1 MEQPVI
7 ETPLPQPKPEIKPVE
22 RIKGKVQERNEKG
35 RDWLARLRGKVEDKP
50 KEVIQEVAGAP
61 VHEAELLTQSAQLT
75 QETKDH
81 QDSQVEVK
89 KREGVYSRD
98 FFPEASQKQIDIE
111 LQRLHEIQTKLQE
124 LRGKMT
130 ANKAVIS
137 PIVEQIREI
146 DVALA
151 DRRRESQTATKPDG
165 EEYSPISVDYEGI
178 ELSMKRSGLQSQIE
192 EYYDSLAKLSIQG
205 YDTDLRCDELIEA
218 ESHALTL
225 RAECRKILGLETES
239 LSPNHQQEEQ
249 TALSEQIQREQ
260 EYINGENVMSHVT
273 GYRGL
278 IDILKNGNLAARSV
292 QARQGKGEV
301 VASFKE
307 KGRSE
312 EHQIVFDKFTAR
324 ASYALRK
331 DKDGKSRDDPVIFM
345 MRSRDLMTRYQYM
358 DSDGRHFFG
367 KNHNETAG
375 QYDPFSTEA
384 TRQNMAILV
393 PSVYREDLAADLSG
407 VAEAQGR
414 SVEELFEARGVVF
427 IDRPDYTVADG
438 IFKGRI
444 FTGCDSS
451 DEIGKEDEKVVEH
464 LTQIGRSHLYNRT
477 LPKIEGRVAPTQNI
491 GEGAG
496 GVEGKLYIFK
506 HKEEDV

>member
-1 MEQPVI
+1 MEQPII

-22 RIKGKVQERNEKG
+22 RIKGKVQEWTEKG
-35 RDWLARLRGKVEDKP
+35 RNWLAHLRGEIEEKP

-61 VHEAELLTQSAQLT
+61 VHEAELLTQPAQQT
-75 QETKDH
+75 QEAIDH
-81 QDSQVEVK
+81 PDSQIEVK
-89 KREGVYSRD
+89 KREEVYSRD

-111 LQRLHEIQTKLQE
+111 FQRLQGVQAKLQE
-124 LRGKMT
+124 LKERMT

-146 DVALA
+146 DIVFA
-151 DRRRESQTATKPDG
+151 DRRKESQATPKTDG
-165 EEYSPISVDYEGI
+165 DDYSPISVDYEKM
-178 ELSMKRSGLQSQIE
+178 ELVMKRIGLQSRIG
-192 EYYDSLAKLSIQG
+192 EYYTSLAELSIQG
-205 YDTDLRCDELIEA
+205 YDTDLRCDELIGA
-218 ESHALTL
+218 ESKALTL
-225 RAECRKILGLETES
+225 RAECRKMLGLETES

-278 IDILKNGNLAARSV
+278 VDILRNGNLAARSIQV
-292 QARQGKGEV
+292 KQGKGEV

-312 EHQIVFDKFTAR
+312 EHQIVFDRFTAR

-331 DKDGKSRDDPVIFM
+331 DKDGKSRDDPVIIM

-367 KNHNETAG
+367 RNHNETSG
-375 QYDPFSTEA
+375 QYDSFSAEA
-384 TRQNMAILV
+384 IRQNMAILV
-393 PSVYREDLAADLSG
+393 PSVYREDLVADLSE

-427 IDRPDYTVADG
+427 IEQSDYTVADG
-438 IFKGRI
+438 VFKGRI

-451 DEIGKEDEKVVEH
+451 DEIGREDKKVVEH
-464 LTQIGRSHLYNRT
+464 LTQIGRSHLYDGA
-477 LPKIEGRVAPTQNI
+477 LPKVEGRAVPTQNT

-506 HKEEDV
+506 QETENV